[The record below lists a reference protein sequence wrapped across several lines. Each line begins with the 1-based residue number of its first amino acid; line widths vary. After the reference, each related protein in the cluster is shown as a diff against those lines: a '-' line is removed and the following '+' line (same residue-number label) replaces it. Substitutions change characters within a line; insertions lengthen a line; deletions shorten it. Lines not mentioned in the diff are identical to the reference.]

1 MNGYMAAPVQPS
13 QAPEKEKIYAFQE
26 PGKTNDNEKV
36 VSPTAAGPKS
46 PQQISHN
53 RDPTETSIDAL
64 ADRPASG
71 PGPEPL
77 NIIILGASF
86 GGLSCA
92 HHFLDYTLH
101 RLRTTSTAPS
111 YRLIIISP
119 STHIY
124 WNIGAPRALVKGGL
138 LKHEDTFIAIEPGFA
153 RHKGLDYTIIQGKA
167 LDVDP
172 NSRTVKIECFNFE
185 AQKRCSILMPRR
197 ASRTFDPRGPATSLN
212 RIQTLD
218 YHALIMCTGTSAH
231 SDLLSLHGPHLE
243 TADALNRF
251 HTQVA
256 QAKSI
261 VICGGGT
268 SGVEVA
274 GQLATYLNHTRHLPF
289 RKRVKNPKQII
300 LITGGDRCLPGIG
313 KKAVGL
319 AAEKYLTKLG
329 VEVKHNVRVLK
340 AQEWFDQTGATR
352 IDLSDDTQ
360 LIADVYV
367 ACTGVAPNS
376 DYAPTYL
383 KDERGYIL
391 TNNATMRCDL
401 AGDRVYALGDCAS
414 YSQNYVPDVYAAVP
428 VVMHNLLNDLLTHE
442 LHLAS
447 PYGGNDD
454 RIEQLVDEKY
464 NQRPKDSQLCPIT
477 RFGGVGILLGLV
489 LPKVMVHA
497 LKGHDYRV
505 CKAKGVVVDGGNP
518 YAVPVTPGKYE

>member
-1 MNGYMAAPVQPS
+1 MSNPAGPLPLTGAPQPPQAQQS
-13 QAPEKEKIYAFQE
+13 QQHHE
-26 PGKTNDNEKV
+26 NEKL
-36 VSPTAAGPKS
+36 PTPTTAGPKS
-46 PQQISHN
+46 PQQIGHN
-53 RDPTETSIDAL
+53 RDPTETSISAL
-64 ADRPASG
+64 SNRTPTGG

-77 NIIILGASF
+77 NIVILGASF

-101 RLRTTSTAPS
+101 RLSTTSTAPH

-138 LKHEDTFIAIEPGFA
+138 IKHEDTFIAIEPGFT
-153 RHKGLDYTIIQGKA
+153 RHKGLDFTIIQGKT
-167 LDVDP
+167 LEVDP
-172 NSRTVKIECFNFE
+172 EDRTVKIECFNFE
-185 AQKRCSILMPRR
+185 AQKRCSILLPRR
-197 ASRTFDPRGPATSLN
+197 NSKSFDFANQLN

-274 GQLATYLNHTRHLPF
+274 GQLATYLNHKRHFPF
-289 RKRVKNPKQII
+289 RSRVKTPKQII

-313 KKAVGL
+313 NKSVGL
-319 AAEKYLTKLG
+319 KAEKMLTKLG
-329 VEVKHNVRVLK
+329 VEVKHNVRVVK

-360 LIADVYV
+360 IITDVYV

-376 DYAPTYL
+376 DYAPSYI
-383 KDERGYIL
+383 KDDRGYIL
-391 TNNATMRCDL
+391 TNNSTMRCDL
-401 AGDRVYALGDCAS
+401 AGDRVYAVGDVAS

-428 VVMHNLLNDLLTHE
+428 VVMHNMLNDLLTYE

-454 RIEQLVDEKY
+454 RIEQLIDESY
-464 NQRPKDSQLCPIT
+464 AQRPNDSQLCPIT
-477 RFGGVGILLGLV
+477 RFGGVGILLGLK
-489 LPKVMVHA
+489 LPKVMVHL